1 MTQFHD
7 LPFLFKINRLGK
19 TRIFWLYKS
28 PFEKGLIF
36 YGVKYLLGTIT
47 TMLSQIVRPM
57 VRTQIRLLANTQ
69 ATRSTLV
76 ETIAQW
82 LGFLGVRAE
91 VTEIDADSN
100 RICVSLV
107 VGKPDACDDH
117 DWQQILDNLQAAKG
131 NTLQDQPIAQL
142 TPKQELKLQRLL
154 AYVIQIGDPNAPIN
168 WEELEPQLQSLGF
181 AEETLLGIRSALKV
195 PQSFDQLVEG
205 LDADVAAIALSK
217 AVGIALLDRQ
227 VNPLEDKA
235 LSALLEVMK
244 PNDDPNGDG
253 IEEA

>member
-1 MTQFHD
+1 
-7 LPFLFKINRLGK
+7 
-19 TRIFWLYKS
+19 
-28 PFEKGLIF
+28 
-36 YGVKYLLGTIT
+36 
-47 TMLSQIVRPM
+47 MLSQIVRPM

-91 VTEIDADSN
+91 VTEIDAESN

-107 VGKPDACDDH
+107 VGKPEACDDR
-117 DWQQILDNLQAAKG
+117 DWQQILDNLQETKG
-131 NTLQDQPIAQL
+131 SPEDGQPIGQL
-142 TPKQELKLQRLL
+142 TPKQESKLQRLL
-154 AYVIQIGDPNAPIN
+154 AYVIQVGEPDCPVDWDN
-168 WEELEPQLQSLGF
+168 LEPQLRSLGF
-181 AEETLLGIRSALKV
+181 AEETLLGIRSALRV
-195 PQSFDQLVEG
+195 PQSLDQLMEG

-217 AVGIALLDRQ
+217 AVGIALLDRR

-244 PNDDPNGDG
+244 PN
-253 IEEA
+253 